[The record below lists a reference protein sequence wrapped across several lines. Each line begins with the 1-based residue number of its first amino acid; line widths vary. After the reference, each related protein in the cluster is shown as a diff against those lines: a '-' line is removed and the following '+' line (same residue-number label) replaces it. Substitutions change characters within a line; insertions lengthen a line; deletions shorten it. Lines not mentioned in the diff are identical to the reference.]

1 MNNKVVTMSNV
12 LQRGK
17 DDWIVVK
24 SIYSLEDD
32 HIDISN
38 RITSTEYQIDNR
50 NDLPEH
56 WLKQGNLLDGYVTPK
71 GTFYIN
77 GLVKQQP

>member
-24 SIYSLEDD
+24 SVYNLEDD

-50 NDLPEH
+50 NDLPED
-56 WLKQGNLLDGYVTPK
+56 WLKQGNLLDGYVTSHGK
-71 GTFYIN
+71 FHITKVIT
-77 GLVKQQP
+77 